1 MENSPE
7 QLVTYI
13 LPWQV
18 ENKSTQKVGFQQ
30 NGNLFLILK
39 NMTTFKIYLSK
50 GFFFFFVFFFW
61 DRTQGLAHA
70 GQVLYHRATSQPS
83 KGFLVGSTGHYVQIT
98 LRREA
103 SHCRA
108 PS

>member
-50 GFFFFFVFFFW
+50 GFFFFFFFV
-61 DRTQGLAHA
+61 A
-70 GQVLYHRATSQPS
+70 GIEPR
-83 KGFLVGSTGHYVQIT
+83 
-98 LRREA
+98 A
-103 SHCRA
+103 SHMLGKCCTTELH
-108 PS
+108 PSPPKAS